1 MEKKYDVSLFVV
13 FDDGQISVV
22 SLHQK
27 SMKNIKQVSE
37 MLSKCPSIQSVE
49 VKMA

>member
-1 MEKKYDVSLFVV
+1 MEKKYDVQLFVV
-13 FDDGQISVV
+13 FDDGQISVLN
-22 SLHQK
+22 LHQRF
-27 SMKNIKQVSE
+27 MFEIKKVSE

>member
-1 MEKKYDVSLFVV
+1 MEKKYDVELFIV
-13 FDDGQISVV
+13 FDDGQISVLA
-22 SLHQK
+22 LHQQF
-27 SMKNIKQVSE
+27 MHNIKQVSE